1 MASTRKPPPA
11 DPSAALAGR
20 VAHRLHRLVADG
32 ARVCVGLSG
41 GLDSV
46 VLLDLLARIAPER
59 RFSLAAIHVHHGL
72 SPGAD
77 AWAEHCRT
85 TCAALDVALRI
96 ERVHVPRDSGDGI
109 EAAARAARYAAF
121 ATVDADVL
129 ALAHHED
136 DQAET
141 LLLQLMRGAGVAGL
155 AAMPA
160 ARTQSA
166 PGAPAIVR
174 PLLGVSRAELHAHAR
189 ALDLR
194 WIEDDSNEDQRL
206 RRNRIRH
213 AVMPMLASV
222 EPAVAAN
229 LARAARHLGEAA
241 DLLREWGAIDAAS
254 VRLAGG
260 WDIRGLMALGPARG
274 RNALRAILVEAGLR
288 APSTGMLEEAWRQL
302 TAARADAA
310 VLVRVEDR
318 ALRRYRGI
326 LHVMTLADA
335 PAPPGAPAEPATSA
349 LAWPGGAVRLDRAIG
364 AGLDAAQVAG
374 GALALRARAGGERF
388 RPVGS
393 LHHRTLKNLFQE
405 RAVPPWERSRLPL
418 LYLDGRLAW
427 VPGVGV
433 AAEFAAGPGV
443 PGRMPVW
450 VAAA

>member
-11 DPSAALAGR
+11 DPAAGIAGR
-20 VAHRLHRLVADG
+20 FAHRLDRLVAG
-32 ARVCVGLSG
+32 GSRVCVGLSG

-46 VLLDLLARIAPER
+46 VLLDLLDHLAAER
-59 RFSLAAIHVHHGL
+59 GLVLSAIHVHHGL
-72 SPGAD
+72 SAHAD
-77 AWAEHCRT
+77 DWVAHCR
-85 TCAALDVALRI
+85 ALCTSLGVPLRV
-96 ERVHVPRDSGDGI
+96 ERVQVPRDSGEGI

-121 ATVDADVL
+121 ASVEADVV

-155 AAMPA
+155 AAMPP
-160 ARTQSA
+160 ARTHGTA
-166 PGAPAIVR
+166 GAPTIVR
-174 PLLGVSRAELHAHAR
+174 PLLGIPRSALHAHALAR
-189 ALDLR
+189 GLR
-194 WIEDDSNEDQRL
+194 WIEDDSNDDQRL

-213 AVMPMLASV
+213 AVMPVLATV

-241 DLLREWGAIDAAS
+241 DLLREWGAIDAAAA
-254 VRLAGG
+254 RAAAG
-260 WDIRGLMALGPARG
+260 WDIRALMSLGPARG
-274 RNALRAILVEAGLR
+274 RNALRSILVEAGLR
-288 APSTGMLEEAWRQL
+288 APATRMLEEAWRQL

-310 VLVRVEDR
+310 VLVRVQDR
-318 ALRRYRGI
+318 VLRRYRDV
-326 LHVMTLADA
+326 LHLVAATDGPGVVPGEAAD
-335 PAPPGAPAEPATSA
+335 
-349 LAWPGGAVRLDRAIG
+349 LAWSGGAVRLTAAIG
-364 AGLDAAQVAG
+364 DGLDAGKVAD

-405 RAVPPWERSRLPL
+405 HAVPPWERSRLPL

-433 AAEFAAGPGV
+433 AAELAAGPGV
-443 PGRMPVW
+443 PGRLPVW
-450 VAAA
+450 VDAAR